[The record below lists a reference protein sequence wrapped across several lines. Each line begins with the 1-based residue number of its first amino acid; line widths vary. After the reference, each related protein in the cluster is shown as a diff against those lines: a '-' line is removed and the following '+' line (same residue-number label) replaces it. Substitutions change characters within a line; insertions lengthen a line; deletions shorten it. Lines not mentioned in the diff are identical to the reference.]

1 MCWGAVCSA
10 AVCSAALAL
19 GALPAGAAEPEPAP
33 FKVTVSYR
41 APPSCPSMSDF
52 MTHLAGYLE
61 GGAEAPLYAI
71 IDISEVDTKYHSKMT
86 IYVAALPLHR
96 EEFSASCAELVRVA
110 ALMTA
115 MARAEPRRSEARGV
129 EGDPEPVTTDP
140 EPRALEAEAKDMAQS
155 DSPPG
160 PPEAV
165 AASRGARW
173 LVGAEVQSG
182 VGLLPGV
189 AWGTGALLSV
199 VWHSFGVRA
208 LASFWLPRSVAS
220 PAGVDSLPPL
230 SLALQSLDLGACL
243 RHSLYDAAAYELGLS
258 ACAVLSGYRLAAE
271 ARQFG
276 EASDVTY
283 RGAAGFSAGASLGLP
298 GALELGLQFALADLV
313 KPFRVYAAPLQGPLY
328 ESASNHLRLELM
340 MGFRFESGGGG

>member
-1 MCWGAVCSA
+1 MRRNKAAVYRAAMCSA
-10 AVCSAALAL
+10 AIAL
-19 GALPAGAAEPEPAP
+19 GALGAGASEPEP

-41 APPSCPSMSDF
+41 APASCPRMSDF
-52 MTHLAGYLE
+52 MTRLAGYLE
-61 GGAEAPLYAI
+61 GGGEAPLYAI
-71 IDISEVDTKYHSKMT
+71 IEISEADSKYHLKVT
-86 IYVAALPLHR
+86 IYVAALPLRR
-96 EEFSASCAELVRVA
+96 EESLASCDELVRVA

-115 MARAEPRRSEARGV
+115 MARAEPERSEAPGG
-129 EGDPEPVTTDP
+129 EGDPEPAMP
-140 EPRALEAEAKDMAQS
+140 EPEPGVIEPEAEHVPQS
-155 DSPPG
+155 DSPPP
-160 PPEAV
+160 PPEA
-165 AASRGARW
+165 ATAGRGARW

-199 VWHSFGVRA
+199 AWQSFGLRA
-208 LASFWLPRSVAS
+208 LASFWLPSSVAS

-243 RHSLYDAAAYELGLS
+243 RHSLHDAAAYELGLS

-276 EASDVTY
+276 QASDVTY
-283 RGAAGFSAGASLGLP
+283 RAAAGFSAGASLELP
-298 GALELGLQFALADLV
+298 GALELGLQLALADLV

-328 ESASNHLRLELM
+328 ESASNHLRVELM
-340 MGFRFESGGGG
+340 MGFRFEGGGGG

>member
-1 MCWGAVCSA
+1 MRWKKAAMCW
-10 AVCSAALAL
+10 AALAL
-19 GALPAGAAEPEPAP
+19 GAARAGATAPEP

-41 APPSCPSMSDF
+41 AAPSCPSMSGF
-52 MTHLAGYLE
+52 MARLAGYLE

-71 IDISEVDTKYHSKMT
+71 IDISEADAEYHLKMT
-86 IYVAALPLHR
+86 IYLAALPLHR
-96 EEFSASCAELVRVA
+96 EESSASCDELVRLA

-115 MARAEPRRSEARGV
+115 VARAEPLPREDAVSEV
-129 EGDPEPVTTDP
+129 ELEPPVGKP
-140 EPRALEAEAKDMAQS
+140 EPRVVEPQDHEVGQVEA
-155 DSPPG
+155 PPRL
-160 PPEAV
+160 PEV
-165 AASRGARW
+165 LAANRARW

-199 VWHSFGVRA
+199 AWHSFGVRA
-208 LASFWLPRSVAS
+208 LASFWLPRSVGS
-220 PAGVDSLPPL
+220 PAGLDSLPPL

-243 RHSLYDAAAYELGLS
+243 RHSLHDAAAYELGLS

-313 KPFRVYAAPLQGPLY
+313 TPFRVYAAPLQGPLY
-328 ESASNHLRLELM
+328 ESASNHLRVELM
-340 MGFRFESGGGG
+340 MGFRFEGGGGG